1 MKRYTVENLFPANL
15 PAFPGFV
22 DLVVSFVNTLVEEGF
37 EYQNL
42 MPWNLFHDVEDNE
55 DQENITFKNYKSLM
69 RLFISYLE
77 VSIPQRIVEVS
88 TLCLSL
94 DKLLKRSKYRNHD
107 GPKAIELRSKIKQI
121 EYDTPDILWD
131 DAEKTKEGQSEWSG
145 FHHDNLKNDDFVE
158 SILYWTI
165 LNYAD
170 FYKIKPRFSH
180 KYLKYMTKDM
190 RAWRPLFSKQYVTN
204 EFMCTHIDFIPE
216 LAKGKSVT
224 DIFDPDIN
232 NDDDRLSFFLSE
244 GQLLGNW
251 GWVISFRDWGYTRE
265 SAREFFGVDGFLSNL
280 YNQSYLAINNDK
292 TFMLWINEIVLPE
305 FDSIWPAE

>member
-1 MKRYTVENLFPANL
+1 MKIHTTENVFPANL

-22 DLVVSFVNTLVEEGF
+22 DIIVSLVNTLAEEGY
-37 EYQNL
+37 EYQDL
-42 MPWNLFHDVEDNE
+42 MPWNLFRATENNK
-55 DQENITFKNYKSLM
+55 DQENTVFKNYESLM

-77 VSIPQRIVEVS
+77 VSIPQRIVEIS
-88 TLCLSL
+88 TLYSGL
-94 DKLLKRSKYRNHD
+94 DKLLKRGKYRYHN
-107 GPKAIELRSKIKQI
+107 GPKAVEFRSKIKQI
-121 EYDTPDILWD
+121 EYNTPDILWD
-131 DAEKTKEGQSEWSG
+131 DAEKTKEVPSEWWG
-145 FHHDNLKNDDFVE
+145 FHHENLKEEGWVE

-170 FYKIKPRFSH
+170 FYKINPRFSH
-180 KYLKYMTKDM
+180 KYLKYMAKDM
-190 RAWRPLFSKQYVTN
+190 RAWRPLFSKQHVTN

-224 DIFDPDIN
+224 DIFDPDTH

-251 GWVISFRDWGYTRE
+251 GWAISFRDWGYTRE

-280 YNQSYLAINNDK
+280 YNQLYLAINNEER
-292 TFMLWINEIVLPE
+292 FVFWINEIVLPE